1 MRPPV
6 QARLDNDDEVTRVT
20 TLRWEDPATTGAG
33 RLPGRAYFFGY
44 HTQVAASSGQ
54 RGLSQGFTSLSGE
67 CRFRYYDHPAR
78 VTASDIAERAVTG
91 EGGLAHG
98 WATVSVPHLW
108 QLDGYGDLQ
117 YTDEGYPFPI
127 DVPHVPSDNPTGLY
141 QFDVELAPAEA
152 GTERILR
159 LDGVEAYVEVHV
171 NGVEIGWS
179 KGSRLTAEFDITAA
193 AHDGLNLVTLKVLQF
208 ADSTYVEDQDMWWA
222 SGVFRD
228 LYVYERPATHLA
240 DYVIR
245 TALLADGAAH
255 LTVGLT
261 TSPGADRARV
271 AWNVRS
277 LDGAQTLAS
286 GDAVAPRGDADI
298 DVEIAEVSWWNPEVP
313 TLYRLDL
320 TVLDGDRVTQHVS
333 ARFGFRD
340 LTIRDGLMWL
350 NGAYFA
356 MHGVNR
362 HDHDDRFGRAVGMD
376 RVRRDLELMKRHNIN
391 AVRTAHYAN
400 DPRFYG
406 MCDEIGLLVV
416 AETDLESH
424 GFANVGEIG
433 RITDDPAWQATY
445 VDRIERHVLAQRN
458 HPSIVMWSLGNESG
472 DGCNITAMYQRC
484 KELDPTRPVHYE
496 EDRDVRDVDVISTM
510 YSRVSQM
517 NDFGEHPHPKPRILC
532 EYGHSMGNGPGGLSE
547 YQQVFDRWDSIQGH
561 FVWEWCDHGL
571 RELTDDGRE
580 FHRYGGDYGDYPN
593 NGNFC
598 IDGMVFPG
606 QTPSPGLTEYAQ
618 VISPVKIE
626 SADGGLLVRNGFY
639 FTTLAGID
647 LVVDDRVDGVVA
659 RSLTIPAGDVAPRES
674 ALVELPP
681 PPGGGEV
688 LRTVSV
694 LRREGTAWAPA
705 HARIGIY
712 QFPVSAEETS
722 AAGQV
727 ALLPR
732 RPLAVTEAE
741 HTLTVSAASST
752 WTFDTLT
759 GRLLTWRGAGRD
771 LVARSPKLQM
781 WKPLIDNHQQ
791 EHDALWHP
799 RHLQIMQES
808 TRGIRI
814 EHGEGRVTIVVDTT
828 LAPPVLDFGMR
839 ATYRWDLFDDGTAR
853 LTMSGTP
860 YGDYR
865 DIVPKIGVDLGMPV
879 DCDQV
884 EFYGRGPGENY
895 SDSQASQ
902 VVGRYETTVADMF
915 TPYVVPQDCAN
926 HQDVRWVMHKDRH
939 GRGLVFSA
947 EETPLNWSAWPYTCA
962 QIDAARHVTDLVPDP
977 EAVTVNIDH
986 AVLGLG
992 SNSWGSEVLDTY
1004 RVRFEEFSYSF
1015 LMAPLNAG
1023 DVDPGVGARAVRGA
1037 HPHPDTTTEA

>member
-1 MRPPV
+1 MS
-6 QARLDNDDEVTRVT
+6 
-20 TLRWEDPATTGAG
+20 TLRWEDPANTGAD
-33 RLPGRAYFFGY
+33 RLPGHAYFFGY
-44 HTQVAASSGQ
+44 DTPEAAATGQ

-67 CRFRYYDHPAR
+67 CRFRYYDHPDR
-78 VTASDIAERAVTG
+78 VTRSDLAERAVTG
-91 EGGLAHG
+91 AAAVASG
-98 WATVSVPHLW
+98 WATVRVPHLW

-127 DVPHVPSDNPTGLY
+127 DVPHVPSDNPTGVY
-141 QFDVELAPAEA
+141 QFDVELAPTAA
-152 GTERILR
+152 GTQRILR

-171 NGVEIGWS
+171 NGMEVGWS
-179 KGSRLTAEFDITAA
+179 KGSRLAAELDITAA
-193 AHDGLNLVTLKVLQF
+193 ARDGHNLVTLKVLQF
-208 ADSTYVEDQDMWWA
+208 ADSTYIEDQDMWWA

-228 LYVYERPATHLA
+228 LYVYERPAVHVA

-245 TALLADGAAH
+245 TALVDDGAAH

-261 TSPGADRARV
+261 MSAAAVQVAPDGGQARLG
-271 AWNVRS
+271 WHVRT
-277 LDGAQTLAS
+277 LDGALTLAS
-286 GDAVAPRGDADI
+286 GEVGTPQGDSDI
-298 DVEIAEVSWWNPEVP
+298 DVVVPGVSWWNPEVP
-313 TLYRLDL
+313 TLYRLDIE
-320 TVLDGDRVTQHVS
+320 VLDAAGRPTQHVS

-350 NGAYFA
+350 NGSYFA

-391 AVRTAHYAN
+391 AVRTSHYAN

-424 GFANVGEIG
+424 GFANVGDIG
-433 RITDDPAWQATY
+433 RLTDDPAWRTAY

-472 DGCNITAMYQRC
+472 DGCNITAMYERC

-571 RELTDDGRE
+571 REVTPDGRE
-580 FHRYGGDYGDYPN
+580 YHRYGGDYGDYPN
-593 NGNFC
+593 NANFC
-598 IDGMVFPG
+598 IDGLVFPG
-606 QTPSPGLTEYAQ
+606 QQPSPGLTEYAQ

-626 SADGGLLVRNGFY
+626 AAEGGLLVSNGFY
-639 FTTLAGID
+639 FVSLADID
-647 LVVDDRVDGVVA
+647 LVVTDTVDGVVTS
-659 RSLTIPAGDVAPRES
+659 SLTVPAGPVPPRES
-674 ALVELPP
+674 AVVEVPAATP
-681 PPGGGEV
+681 APGHEV
-688 LRTVSV
+688 LRTVTV
-694 LRREGTAWAPA
+694 LRRRATTWSRA
-705 HARIGIY
+705 HAQIGVY
-712 QFPVSAEETS
+712 QLAVDASTS
-722 AAGQV
+722 TAAGRPV

-732 RPLAVTEAE
+732 RPFTVTEGD
-741 HTLTVSAASST
+741 HTLTVSASSST
-752 WTFDTLT
+752 WTFDSLT
-759 GRLLTWRGAGRD
+759 GRMLAWRGAGRD
-771 LVARSPKLQM
+771 LVVRSPRLQM

-799 RHLQIMQES
+799 RHLQVMQES
-808 TRGIRI
+808 TRGVRV
-814 EHGEGRVTIVVDTT
+814 ERTEGTVTVVVETT

-839 ATYRWDLFDDGTAR
+839 VVYRWELFDDGAAR
-853 LTMSGTP
+853 LSLAGTP

-865 DIVPKIGVDLGMPV
+865 DIVPKIGVDLGMAV

-884 EFYGRGPGENY
+884 ELYGRGPGENY
-895 SDSQASQ
+895 SDSNASQ
-902 VVGRYETTVADMF
+902 VVGRYETTVAEMV
-915 TPYVVPQDCAN
+915 TPYVVPQDYGN
-926 HQDVRWVMHKDRH
+926 HQDVRWVLHKDRH
-939 GRGLVFSA
+939 GRGLVFAA
-947 EETPLNWSAWPYTCA
+947 EQSLLNWSAWPYTCE
-962 QIDAARHVTDLVPDP
+962 QIDAARHVTDLVADP
-977 EAVTVNIDH
+977 AALTVNIDH
-986 AVLGLG
+986 ALLGLG
-992 SNSWGSEVLDTY
+992 SNSWGSEVLDSY

-1023 DVDPGVGARAVRGA
+1023 DVDPNVVARAARGA
-1037 HPHPDTTTEA
+1037 HPHPDTATKA